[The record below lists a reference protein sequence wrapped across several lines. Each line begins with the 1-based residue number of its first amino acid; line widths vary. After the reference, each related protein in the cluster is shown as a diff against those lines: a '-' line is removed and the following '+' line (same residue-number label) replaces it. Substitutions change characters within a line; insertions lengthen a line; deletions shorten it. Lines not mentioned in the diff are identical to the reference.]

1 MDIKVDYWFPTP
13 IWITDLD
20 INNDQLKTACLKL
33 KEDNL
38 DGRVLSNMGGW
49 QSNDLYPEQNIAV
62 FRQLVSSLTESI
74 NYILENDYCITDR
87 VANVSQYWININKG
101 HNANQVHIH
110 PGAFL
115 SGVYYVSAPEG
126 SGSIHFER
134 DSKEIYAMG
143 CLKIGGKTVV
153 STMNCEYKP
162 KTGRLL
168 LFPGW
173 LPHSVLP
180 NTTDEER
187 ISIAFNAELK
197 TTSFGGLI

>member
-1 MDIKVDYWFPTP
+1 MDIKVEYWFPTP
-13 IWITDLD
+13 IWITDID
-20 INNDQLKTACLKL
+20 INNDELKTACLKL

-38 DGRVLSNMGGW
+38 SCRVLSNMGGW
-49 QSNDLYPEQNIAV
+49 QSNDLYPEHNIAV
-62 FRQLVSSLTESI
+62 FRKLLKSLTESI
-74 NYILENDYCITDR
+74 NHIAEHDYSISDR
-87 VANVSQYWININKG
+87 VACISQYWININKG
-101 HNANQVHIH
+101 SHTNQVHIH

-126 SGSIHFER
+126 SGKIHFER

-153 STMNCEYKP
+153 SGMNCEYEP
-162 KTGRLL
+162 KEGRLL

-197 TTSFGGLI
+197 TSSFNIGS